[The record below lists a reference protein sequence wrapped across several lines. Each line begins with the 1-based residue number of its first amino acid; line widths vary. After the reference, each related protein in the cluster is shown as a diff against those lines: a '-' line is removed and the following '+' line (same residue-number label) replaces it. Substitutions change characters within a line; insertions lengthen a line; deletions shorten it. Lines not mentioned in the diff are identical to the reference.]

1 MTASFPYDFMHL
13 IYENLVP
20 NLIRHWTGTF
30 KHLDQGSEHYVLTLA
45 QWIAI
50 GVETAA
56 ATRTTPGSFV
66 GTLPDIAQDQSLYK
80 AEAYGFW
87 IQYIAP
93 IVLKGRLSN
102 KYYQHVLDLRAILD
116 LCLQFEITMEQIDEL
131 ELRIIRWVADY
142 EAYYYQYKQSRASA
156 CPLTIHALLHI
167 PYYIRQVG
175 PVWASWAYVMERFCG
190 RLLLYV
196 KSHINPYPCIDNY
209 ILRRAQMQII
219 TAKYNIPT
227 IKIPPPTPVITAANV
242 EISCQEK
249 VYDQFTKSYPVDG
262 QLMNQLVS
270 YFQVVLSGQNLSL
283 AELANLIQT
292 DSIVRYGRVRIANGG
307 DSMRTSDSIYN
318 MENARNSSY
327 VRFNMFPD
335 RNTARRRADDDPFRQ
350 VNYGELL
357 DIFYVELKDHGDPDI
372 GRTFLL
378 ARVLLCQLL
387 KWKDG
392 SKEVVEYKEME
403 SSPRIINLLTIES
416 TIGRVQR
423 HKTWGIIDRSRN
435 AVRTLFT
442 DDDNAP
448 VY

>member
-1 MTASFPYDFMHL
+1 MRGK
-13 IYENLVP
+13 EKVP
-20 NLIRHWTGTF
+20 RKGPTNTGLAKTF
-30 KHLDQGSEHYVLTLA
+30 FRDE
-45 QWIAI
+45 
-50 GVETAA
+50 
-56 ATRTTPGSFV
+56 RTTPGSFV
-66 GTLPDIAQDQSLYK
+66 GTLPDIAQDQLLYK
-80 AEAYGFW
+80 AKAYGFW
-87 IQYIAP
+87 IQYIAL

-131 ELRIIRWVADY
+131 ELWIICWVADY

-167 PYYIRQVG
+167 PYYIRQ
-175 PVWASWAYVMERFCG
+175 
-190 RLLLYV
+190 
-196 KSHINPYPCIDNY
+196 
-209 ILRRAQMQII
+209 MQII

-249 VYDQFTKSYPVDG
+249 LYDQFTKSYPVDG

-283 AELANLIQT
+283 AELANLIRT

-335 RNTARRRADDDPFRQ
+335 RNTARRRANDDPFRQ

-442 DDDNAP
+442 DHDNAP

>member
-20 NLIRHWTGTF
+20 NLIQHWTGTF

-66 GTLPDIAQDQSLYK
+66 GTLPNIAQDQSLYT

-116 LCLQFEITMEQIDEL
+116 LCLQFEIPMEQIDEL
-131 ELRIIRWVADY
+131 ELWIIRWVADY
-142 EAYYYQYKQSRASA
+142 KA
-156 CPLTIHALLHI
+156 
-167 PYYIRQVG
+167 
-175 PVWASWAYVMERFCG
+175 
-190 RLLLYV
+190 
-196 KSHINPYPCIDNY
+196 
-209 ILRRAQMQII
+209 
-219 TAKYNIPT
+219 
-227 IKIPPPTPVITAANV
+227 
-242 EISCQEK
+242 
-249 VYDQFTKSYPVDG
+249 
-262 QLMNQLVS
+262 
-270 YFQVVLSGQNLSL
+270 YFQFVLSGQNLSL
-283 AELANLIQT
+283 AEPANLIRT
-292 DSIVRYGRVRIANGG
+292 DLIVRYGRVRIANGG
-307 DSMRTSDSIYN
+307 DSTRTSDSIYN
-318 MENARNSSY
+318 KENAGNSSY

-357 DIFYVELKDHGDPDI
+357 DIFYVKLKDHGDPDI

-392 SKEVVEYKEME
+392 SKEVDEYKEME
-403 SSPRIINLLTIES
+403 SSPSIINLLTIES

-423 HKTWGIIDRSRN
+423 HKTLGIIDRSRN
-435 AVRTLFT
+435 AVRTLFA
-442 DDDNAP
+442 DDDKAL